1 MENLVE
7 SHPSATTTTLSG
19 IIDLNTILVY
29 LNMLIANSLSIG
41 GFGAY
46 DDGRK
51 TPIVQKHDYFSIGE
65 EDAFDFT
72 SPLFVYRI
80 LSNDLLRIT
89 IIIVAL
95 ISAMLTYLS
104 LWGIYEITIW
114 WTNLIN
120 I

>member
-7 SHPSATTTTLSG
+7 SHPSATTTLSG

-51 TPIVQKHDYFSIGE
+51 TPIV
-65 EDAFDFT
+65 
-72 SPLFVYRI
+72 
-80 LSNDLLRIT
+80 
-89 IIIVAL
+89 
-95 ISAMLTYLS
+95 
-104 LWGIYEITIW
+104 
-114 WTNLIN
+114 
-120 I
+120 